1 VPNAKAFSI
10 ICRQL
15 TPLNSTD
22 RLFIAFW
29 GLLSLLSLILHD
41 RIKVW
46 PMILSVNLLAGLAVY
61 LIAFFNQ
68 SSRSRVMRW
77 IHDWAP
83 FPLIVFTYKQVYYLI
98 SPIHLGKDYDQW
110 LIAMDWALLRT
121 HPTQWM
127 ISIANPL
134 LTEILQI
141 AYSLFYVF
149 FLVVGIELYQKQDPR
164 RFAYCRFAIVYGFL
178 LSYIG
183 YFFLPAVGP
192 RFTLHDFSRID
203 IELPG
208 LLFTPALRWFV
219 NIFESIHAGA
229 SNSAALACAQRDVF
243 PSGHTMMTLLL
254 IIFSFK
260 EKLITR
266 YAILGAGILLIFAT
280 VYLRYHYFV
289 DLLAGA
295 FLALFCLYT
304 ASSLRGFIKSEER
317 S

>member
-1 VPNAKAFSI
+1 MPNANAFSKV
-10 ICRQL
+10 CQTL

-22 RLFIAFW
+22 RLLIVFW
-29 GLLSLLSLILHD
+29 GLLSVLSLILHD
-41 RIKVW
+41 RIQVW
-46 PMILSVNLLAGLAVY
+46 PMILLANLVACLAVY
-61 LIAFFNQ
+61 LIALLDQ
-68 SSRSRVMRW
+68 SSRSRAKRW

-83 FPLIVFTYKQVYYLI
+83 FALVVFTYKQVYYLI
-98 SPIHLGKDYDQW
+98 SPIHLGKDYDPL
-110 LIAMDWALLRT
+110 LIAMDWTLFRT
-121 HPTQWM
+121 HPTQWLNGF
-127 ISIANPL
+127 SNPL

-149 FLVVGIELYQKQDPR
+149 FLVIGIELYQKKDPR
-164 RFAYCRFAIVYGFL
+164 RFADCRFALVYGFL

-183 YFFLPAVGP
+183 YFFIPAVGP
-192 RFTLHDFSRID
+192 RFTLHDFSKID

-229 SNSAALACAQRDVF
+229 SNSVALACAQRDVF

-260 EKLITR
+260 EKLIVR

-295 FLALFCLYT
+295 LLAFFCLRT
-304 ASSLRGFIKSEER
+304 ASGLRGFIKSEER